1 MDKTAQAAQVSYLL
15 IQVLKLGTRQLQLGD
30 SGQNCIPS
38 ARVDV
43 CNEAFHALHRIQR
56 NLTLSLK
63 GCEGVCESVLL
74 EKLQHDLDN
83 TAPQG

>member
-1 MDKTAQAAQVSYLL
+1 M
-15 IQVLKLGTRQLQLGD
+15 
-30 SGQNCIPS
+30 S
-38 ARVDV
+38 AMK
-43 CNEAFHALHRIQR
+43 AFHALHRIQR

-74 EKLQHDLDN
+74 EKLQHDLDD